1 MTTALNTQVG
11 GDHYKNLAIQPVE
24 YITANNIPYIEGN
37 IIKYIT
43 RWRNKNGVQDLQK
56 IIHYTQLLI
65 EMEQNK
71 ASAVQKYNIEEWV

>member
-1 MTTALNTQVG
+1 MTSAFNSQVG
-11 GDHYKNLAIQPVE
+11 GDHYKSLAIQPVE

-56 IIHYTQLLI
+56 VIHYAQMLI
-65 EMEQNK
+65 EIEQNK
-71 ASAVQKYNIEEWV
+71 ASAKQKYNLDEWV